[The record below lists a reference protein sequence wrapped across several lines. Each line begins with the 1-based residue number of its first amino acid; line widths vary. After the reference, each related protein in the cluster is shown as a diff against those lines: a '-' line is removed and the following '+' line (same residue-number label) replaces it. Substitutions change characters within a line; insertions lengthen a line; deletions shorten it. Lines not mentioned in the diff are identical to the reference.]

1 MIRRPPRSTRTDT
14 LFPYTTLF
22 RSRHQCRQI
31 WCALDRG
38 GQDRPELDDPGWN
51 APSDVERKRRAGRA
65 TAITA
70 WLRDNAAGAQLEIRR
85 RNCPGRL
92 RAGGRHMENHSA
104 DARSCG
110 NKPAASLAQSGKRSE
125 EHTSELQSL
134 MRNSYAVFC

>member
-1 MIRRPPRSTRTDT
+1 MTT

-22 RSRHQCRQI
+22 RC
-31 WCALDRG
+31 
-38 GQDRPELDDPGWN
+38 QDRPELDDPGWN

-110 NKPAASLAQSGKRSE
+110 NKPAASLARSE

-134 MRNSYAVFC
+134 MRISYAVFSLKQKK

>member
-22 RSRHQCRQI
+22 RSPRTGHQCRQI

-110 NKPAASLAQSGKRSE
+110 NKPAASLAQSGKHGKAE
-125 EHTSELQSL
+125 ATPELE
-134 MRNSYAVFC
+134 